1 MGPFRLACLT
11 LALLTLGACDAPP
24 PIRLGFIGG
33 ISGANADLGSSGRN
47 GVQLA
52 IEQAN
57 AQGGVRGR
65 SIELLIKDDQL
76 DPEQGQRATQQLI
89 DAQVAAILGPMT
101 STMAVA
107 SAPLATRAGV
117 LMMAGT
123 VTTQA
128 LAGVDDQFFRTIGS
142 TAQHAAIMANYLYDK
157 RAIRLVNLAVD
168 LRNQAYSQ
176 SWQDDFSRHFQSLGG
191 RIGHVQHYTSSAQT
205 DFVSL
210 ANSARSGQPHALV
223 LITSALDA
231 ALLCNQLR
239 QQQPDL
245 LLATSEWAGTG
256 ELIELGG
263 RAVEGVVV
271 PNYLD
276 QHSQTPAFMAFRT
289 AYRQRF
295 QHDPGYPA
303 LVAYNATQVVLQAL
317 SAQQPGESLKQTLL
331 RQRDY
336 PGLLGPIHFDDF
348 GDTRSHTYLTLIRNG
363 EFINA
368 H

>member
-1 MGPFRLACLT
+1 MCPRRLACFA
-11 LALLTLGACDAPP
+11 LALLALSACDAPQP
-24 PIRLGFIGG
+24 VRLGFIGG
-33 ISGANADLGSSGRN
+33 LSGANADLGSAGRN

-57 AQGGVRGR
+57 AQGGIRGR
-65 SIELLIKDDQL
+65 SIELVIKDDQL
-76 DPEQGQRATQQLI
+76 DPQQGQLATQQLI

-101 STMAVA
+101 SAVAVA

-128 LAGVDDQFFRTIGS
+128 LAGQDDQFFRTIGS
-142 TAQHAAIMANYLYDK
+142 TAQHAAIMAEYLYGE
-157 RAIRLVNLAVD
+157 RAIRHLNIAID
-168 LRNQAYSQ
+168 LRNRAYSE
-176 SWQDDFSRHFQSLGG
+176 SWLNDFRSHFQSLGG
-191 RIGHVQHYTSSAQT
+191 RVEHVQSYTSGAQT
-205 DFVSL
+205 DFATL
-210 ANSARSGQPHALV
+210 AQAARRGQPQALV

-239 QQQPDL
+239 QQQPGL

-256 ELIELGG
+256 KLIELGG
-263 RAVEGVVV
+263 NAVEEVVV

-276 QHSQTPAFMAFRT
+276 QHSQVPAFLAFHQ

-303 LVAYNATQVVLQAL
+303 VVTYNATQVVLQAL
-317 SAQQPGESLKQTLL
+317 TEQQPGESLKQTLL

-336 PGLLGPIHFDDF
+336 QGLLDPIHFDDF
-348 GDTRSHTYLTLIRNG
+348 GDTRSRTYLTLIRHG

-368 H
+368 Q